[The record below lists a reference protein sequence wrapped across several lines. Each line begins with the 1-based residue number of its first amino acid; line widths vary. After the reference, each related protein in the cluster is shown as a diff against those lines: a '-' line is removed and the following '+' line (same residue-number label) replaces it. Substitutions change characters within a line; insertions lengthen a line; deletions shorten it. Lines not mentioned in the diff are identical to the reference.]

1 MKVSPQPYLPQMV
14 GQWDE
19 DARGQLHQCLEGSMV
34 FVDISGFTA
43 LSERLA
49 KHGKLGAEE
58 LTAVISSTFAELIGA
73 AYSFGASLL
82 KFGGD
87 ALLLFFSKE
96 GHSLRAC
103 AAARAMQRRLEEVGV
118 CYTSAGKV
126 TLRMSVGIHT
136 GMFDFFLVGGS
147 HRELIVSGPATTR
160 TVEMEATARAGQI
173 LISPGTAQAIPAIN
187 RGRVIGP
194 GVLLKGDVEA
204 ERVGQGNAT
213 SSSEEF
219 NQFVPIGLCELLLS
233 GEVEPEHRPAAV
245 AFLHFQ
251 GVDDLIY
258 SDGAESAAERLD
270 ALIRAVQEA
279 VDERAVTFMATDIA
293 TNGGKVIL
301 TAGVPMTTGRDEE
314 EMLLALRQVMSG
326 GPVLPTSVGVSWG
339 RIFAGEVG
347 TPYRRTYTVMGDAV
361 NLAAR
366 LMARAPTGEIYATT
380 EVVAG
385 SRTTFSVEHIKPF
398 LVKGKKLPIDAL
410 SVGEPQGSKSRREAG
425 GLPLIGR
432 DKELEMLNAAWEKVR
447 NRDGQMVEL
456 ASDQGMGK
464 SRLLEE
470 FLIESQPGK
479 VIRAECRLYQ
489 SATSYFPFRG
499 LLGEA
504 WGIVGLGAEGS
515 EKALAELVD
524 TVAPELRPW
533 LSLIGLP
540 LGLDIAGSVQA
551 SQLEDQ
557 FRPARTIAAVGAL
570 LEATLTDPVMFVIE
584 DAHWM
589 DEPSRGLLAGL
600 VSGLER
606 GPWMFVLTRSLG
618 EGGYVAPALRSVT
631 RIELQPLGL
640 DEAKDLIFA
649 ATEDAPLTQEQVDAL
664 ARQADGN
671 PLFLTELLQTLRHT
685 GSLDEI
691 PQSLEAMIATRIDAL
706 PQSDR
711 NVLRRLSVLGTGFRL
726 EQVSAVLG
734 GEDETTQD
742 HSDSVERLSG
752 FVTVDESGW
761 IEFDHSLIR
770 EVAYDGLPYR
780 TRERLH
786 ARVGDATFAGCRG
799 RPEEIAEILSIH
811 YFYAKRWS
819 RTWRFSQM
827 AGDKAREIY
836 ANREAAEFYRRA
848 LIAARRLDWVTDADR
863 ATVLTSLAGVLYEAG
878 LYVEAIAALRD
889 ATRVIDHDP
898 VSRAELQRLL
908 ARAYQKLGKPSRGLR
923 ETAIGLN
930 VLDASDDIEARRARA
945 RLRAARAGIL
955 SDLFRPRATLK
966 VGLQAVEEARECGE
980 MEALARAYTYIDEAY
995 QTLGQRELANHERL
1009 ALEIF
1014 EDLGDLSGIV
1024 LIAINLGVQ
1033 AYADG
1038 QWDEAIAM
1046 YSRAQEV
1053 SRKSGNDHAEGAA
1066 AVNLGEVLIS
1076 RGRLDEAETVLQQ
1089 ARRVLR
1095 SRKDVLFVAFAEAQ
1109 LGRLMMERGEHRAS
1123 IGLLTRIV
1131 DDAIESGQSF
1141 IAVDTSVHLADA
1153 HVRNDD
1159 PEAAL
1164 RVIAAAEELAGEDA
1178 ALYEVPLERLRA
1190 AALVTLG
1197 RLDEAADCVD
1207 HSLRSALRQGLV
1219 YEEALLLLIR
1229 SEIPGVAS
1237 ESDSEEATRLLGDLG
1252 APLPYAHRFP
1262 SPMLNA
1268 TST

>member
-1 MKVSPQPYLPQMV
+1 MKVSPQPYLPRMV
-14 GQWDE
+14 RYWDE
-19 DARGQLHQCLEGSMV
+19 DAPGQMQQCLEGSMV

-43 LSERLA
+43 MSERLA

-58 LTAVISSTFAELIGA
+58 LTAVIASTFGELLGA

-87 ALLLFFSKE
+87 ALLLFFSGD
-96 GHSLRAC
+96 GHPLRAC
-103 AAARAMQRRLEEVGV
+103 AAARAMQQRLDEVGV

-147 HRELIVSGPATTR
+147 HRELIVSGPSATR
-160 TVEMEATARAGQI
+160 TVEMEAVAGAGQI
-173 LISPGTAQAIPAIN
+173 LLSPGTGEAIPASN
-187 RGRVIGP
+187 RGRPLGP

-204 ERVGQGNAT
+204 ERMEIRHAT
-213 SSSEEF
+213 SSTEEF
-219 NQFVPIGLCELLLS
+219 AQFVPIGLCQLLLS

-245 AFLHFQ
+245 AFLHYQ
-251 GVDDLIY
+251 GVDDIIAR
-258 SDGAESAAERLD
+258 DGAEVAAQRLD
-270 ALIRAVQEA
+270 ALVRAVQEA
-279 VDERAVTFMATDIA
+279 VDERSVTFMATDIA
-293 TNGGKVIL
+293 TNGGKIIL
-301 TAGVPMTTGRDEE
+301 TAGVPTTTGRDEE
-314 EMLLALRQVMSG
+314 EMLLALRQVISD
-326 GPVLPTSVGVSWG
+326 GPALPVSVGVSWG

-347 TPYRRTYTVMGDAV
+347 TPYRRTYTVMGDTV

-366 LMARAPTGEIYATT
+366 LMARAPAGEIYATT

-385 SRTTFSVEHIKPF
+385 SRTTFEVDQLETF
-398 LVKGKKLPIDAL
+398 LVKGKKLPVTAL
-410 SVGEPQGSKSRREAG
+410 SVGEPKGSKSQREAG

-432 DKELEMLNAAWEKVR
+432 DQELALLNAAWEQAW
-447 NRDGQMVEL
+447 NGNGQMVEL
-456 ASDQGMGK
+456 AADQGMGK
-464 SRLLEE
+464 SRLLDE
-470 FLIESQPGK
+470 FLITSQPER

-489 SATSYFPFRG
+489 SATSYFPFRE

-504 WGIVGLGAEGS
+504 WGLGGLGPEAA
-515 EKALAELVD
+515 EKAVAELID

-540 LGLDIAGSVQA
+540 LGLEIADSVEA

-570 LEATLTDPVMFVIE
+570 LEATITDPVMFVVE
-584 DAHWM
+584 DTHWM

-606 GPWMFVLTRSLG
+606 DPWMFVLTRSLG
-618 EGGYVAPALRSVT
+618 EQGFVAPPMPSVT
-631 RIELQPLGL
+631 RIELHPLGL
-640 DEAKDLIFA
+640 DEAKNLIFT
-649 ATEDAPLTQEQVDAL
+649 ATEDAPISQEQVEML

-671 PLFLTELLQTLRHT
+671 PLFLIELLQALRHT
-685 GSLDEI
+685 GSLEEI
-691 PQSLEAMIATRIDAL
+691 PQSVEAMIATRIDTL

-726 EQVSAVLG
+726 ETVSAVLG
-734 GEDETTQD
+734 EEGESSQD
-742 HSDSVERLSG
+742 HPHSVERLSE
-752 FVTVDESGW
+752 FVTIDESGW
-761 IEFDHSLIR
+761 VEFHHSLIR
-770 EVAYDGLPYR
+770 DVAYDGLPFR

-786 ARVGDATFAGCRG
+786 ERVGDATFAGCRG
-799 RPEEIAEILSIH
+799 RPEEFAEILSFH
-811 YFYAKRWS
+811 YFHAKRWS
-819 RTWRFSQM
+819 RTWRFSRM
-827 AGDKAREIY
+827 AGDRAREIY
-836 ANREAAEFYRRA
+836 ANHEAADFYERA
-848 LIAARRLDWVTDADR
+848 LSAARHLDWVTPADR
-863 ATVLTSLAGVLYEAG
+863 AEVLTSLAGVLYEAG
-878 LYVEAIAALRD
+878 LFDEAIASLRE

-898 VSRAELQRLL
+898 VARADLHRLL
-908 ARAYQKLGKPSRGLR
+908 ARAYQKLGKHSLGLR

-930 VLDASDDIEARRARA
+930 VLAASDKVEARRARA
-945 RLRAARAGIL
+945 RLKALRAGIL
-955 SDLFRPRATLK
+955 SDLLRPRMTLK
-966 VGLQAVEEARECGE
+966 VGLQAVEEASECGE

-995 QTLGQRELANHERL
+995 QTLGQRELANHEPL

-1014 EDLGDLSGIV
+1014 EDLGDLSGIA

-1038 QWDEAIAM
+1038 KWDDAIAM

-1053 SRKSGNDHAEGAA
+1053 SRKAGNDHAEGAA

-1076 RGRLDEAETVLQQ
+1076 RGRLDEAQTVLEE

-1109 LGRLMMERGEHRAS
+1109 LGRLMMERGDHQSA
-1123 IGLLTRIV
+1123 IAALTRIV
-1131 DDAIESGQSF
+1131 DEAIESGQSF

-1153 HVRNDD
+1153 HIRGDD
-1159 PEAAL
+1159 PETAL
-1164 RVIAAAEELAGEDA
+1164 RVIDVAQDLAGEDA

-1190 AALVTLG
+1190 AAMVALG

-1207 HSLRSALRQGLV
+1207 HALRSALRQGLIH
-1219 YEEALLLLIR
+1219 EEALLLLIR
-1229 SEIPGVAS
+1229 SEIPEVGS
-1237 ESDSEEATRLLGDLG
+1237 ESDSEEASRLLRDLG
-1252 APLPYAHRFP
+1252 AALPYVYRFP
-1262 SPMLNA
+1262 SPML
-1268 TST
+1268 